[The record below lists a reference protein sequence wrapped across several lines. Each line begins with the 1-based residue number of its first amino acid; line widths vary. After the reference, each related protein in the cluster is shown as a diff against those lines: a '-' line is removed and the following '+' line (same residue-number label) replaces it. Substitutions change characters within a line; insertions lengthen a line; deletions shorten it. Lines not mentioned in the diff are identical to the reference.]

1 MKLKKNSITT
11 KVWLYLTL
19 FSISILAFLWIFQV
33 VFLNKYYEFSK
44 TSEITAIGDTIIKN
58 YNTNSNNFY
67 TFLDQLAYEK
77 AVCIEIVNSNNLT
90 FYSTN
95 NFDRNCIGDTSSN
108 RQLLLY
114 RQSFFQ
120 SQKLRDNVIIINPRF
135 KNKTLVSAIRMNN
148 EYALFINS
156 SIEPIDSTAII
167 LKSQFLYVT
176 IIVFALSFLIAYFIS
191 RKLSNPIIKI
201 SNAAKQMTNGQY
213 DVVLDD
219 EENIDEICEL
229 NNNLKMTCQ
238 ELAKTESLRRE
249 LMANVS
255 HDLKTPLTMIKA
267 YAEMVRDLTY
277 KDDEKRNNNLNVIID
292 EANRL
297 NLLVN
302 DILDLS
308 SMQSQTVKLNFEEV
322 DLVTLVNAIVHRFD
336 ILKETEG
343 YNFIVE
349 VPDKAIV
356 KAELK
361 RMEQVI
367 YNLVSNAINYT
378 GEDKVVKV
386 IIKELDK
393 VYRVEVI
400 DTGKGI
406 NDEDMPYIWDKY
418 YKVDKKYQR
427 SHYGTGL
434 GLSIVKNILVLHHCN
449 YGVISK
455 KKKGTTFYFEI
466 PKIKSKNNRYFLVKK
481 KENLAEPK
489 EKK

>member
-1 MKLKKNSITT
+1 MKLKKNSLTT

-44 TSEITAIGDTIIKN
+44 TSEINSIGNTIVAN
-58 YNTNSNNFY
+58 YSSNANVFFS
-67 TFLDQLAYEK
+67 FLDQLAYER
-77 AVCIEIVNSNNLT
+77 AVCIEVVNSNNFTLYT
-90 FYSTN
+90 TDS
-95 NFDRNCIGDTSSN
+95 FDRSCIGDTSGN

-114 RQSFFQ
+114 RQEFFQ
-120 SQKLRDNVIIINPRF
+120 SQKVRDNVIIINPRF
-135 KNKTLVSAIRMNN
+135 KNKTLVSSLRMNSD
-148 EYALFINS
+148 YFVFINS
-156 SIEPIDSTAII
+156 SIEPIDSTTVI
-167 LKSQFLYVT
+167 LKSQLLYVT
-176 IIVFALSFLIAYFIS
+176 FIVFALSFLIAYFIS

-201 SNAAKQMTNGQY
+201 SKAAKEMTNGKY
-213 DVVLDD
+213 DVTLTDD
-219 EENIDEICEL
+219 EDIDEICEL

-238 ELAKTESLRRE
+238 ELSKTEGLRRE

-277 KDDEKRNNNLNVIID
+277 KDDEKRNSNLNVIID

-302 DILDLS
+302 DILELS
-308 SMQSQTVKLNFEEV
+308 SMQAKTTELNLEEI
-322 DLVTLVNAIVHRFD
+322 DLVTLVNSIIHRFD

-343 YNFIVE
+343 YNFIIE
-349 VPDKAIV
+349 APEKALV
-356 KAELK
+356 MAELK
-361 RMEQVI
+361 RMEQVV

-386 IIKELDK
+386 VIRQIDNF
-393 VYRVEVI
+393 YRVEVI

-406 NDEDMPYIWDKY
+406 NDEDMPYIWEKY

-427 SHYGTGL
+427 SHFGTGL
-434 GLSIVKNILVLHHCN
+434 GLSIVKNILVLHNCN

-466 PKIKSKNNRYFLVKK
+466 TKINQKPKHKFLNNKK
-481 KENLAEPK
+481 D
-489 EKK
+489 KKIDIDK